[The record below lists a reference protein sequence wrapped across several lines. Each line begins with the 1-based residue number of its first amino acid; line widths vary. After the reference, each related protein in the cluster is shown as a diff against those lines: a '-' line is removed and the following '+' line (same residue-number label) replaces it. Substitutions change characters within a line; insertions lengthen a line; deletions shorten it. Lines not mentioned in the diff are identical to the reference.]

1 MALQGTNT
9 QVLFVKRPIGQ
20 FNPTETFKIVK
31 TPVPTVESL
40 KEGEFIVRNYWLSLD
55 PAMRGWMSDSR
66 RSYIRPVEIN
76 EVMRGQT
83 VGVVVASK
91 SSKFR
96 AGDKVQIMGGWQE
109 FTVSNGKGAWKLDVP
124 PGAHL
129 HDFLGIFGGTG
140 MTAYFGLLDIGKPK
154 AGETVVVSGAAG
166 ATGSL
171 VGQIAKIKG
180 TRVIGIA
187 GSKEKCD
194 WLEKELGFDVA
205 LNYRDADFSKKLA
218 AATPKY
224 IDVYFD
230 NVGGDILDL
239 CLKRIAQKG
248 RIVVCGAISQYNE
261 KNPQGPKNYTTLI
274 TQRARMEGF
283 IVFDYGPRY
292 PEAVRDIAKWLQ
304 EGKIKRREFVTEGLE
319 NAPEGLLR
327 LFKGENTGKTLVKLV
342 NEKSKL

>member
-9 QVLFVKRPIGQ
+9 QVLFVKRPVDL
-20 FNPTETFKIVK
+20 FNPAETFKIVK

-40 KEGEFIVRNYWLSLD
+40 KDGEFIVRNYWLSLD
-55 PAMRGWMSDSR
+55 PAMRGWMNNA
-66 RSYIRPVEIN
+66 RSYIRPLGIN

-91 SSKFR
+91 NSNFR
-96 AGDKVQIMGGWQE
+96 VGDKVQILGGWQE
-109 FTVSNGKGAWKLDVP
+109 FSVSNGANAWKLNIP
-124 PGAHL
+124 PGAYL

-171 VGQIAKIKG
+171 VGQIAKLKG
-180 TRVIGIA
+180 ARVIGIA

-205 LNYRDADFSKKLA
+205 LNYRDADFPKKLA
-218 AATPKY
+218 DATPKY

-230 NVGGDILDL
+230 NVGGEILDL
-239 CLKRIAQKG
+239 CLRRIAQKG

-261 KNPQGPKNYTTLI
+261 KTPSGPKYYTTLI

-283 IVFDYGPRY
+283 IVPRY
-292 PEAVRDIAKWLQ
+292 PEAVLDLAKWLQ
-304 EGKIKRREFVTEGLE
+304 EGKIKRREFVIEGLE
-319 NAPEGLLR
+319 NAPEGLMK

-342 NEKSKL
+342 NENKSKL